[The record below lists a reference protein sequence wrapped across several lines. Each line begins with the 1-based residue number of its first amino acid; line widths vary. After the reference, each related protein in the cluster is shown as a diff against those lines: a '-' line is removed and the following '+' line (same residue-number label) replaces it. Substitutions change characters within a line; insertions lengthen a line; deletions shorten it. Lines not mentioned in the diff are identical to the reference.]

1 MNKAP
6 TTTSKHELKNL
17 NGNAGWVPP
26 VQVED
31 ELGFF
36 VGIWF
41 VLLTYGVCYVILKF
55 EYLLGEMK

>member
-31 ELGFF
+31 EIGFF
-36 VGIWF
+36 TGIFF
-41 VLLTYGVCYVILKF
+41 VLLTYGICVVIYKF
-55 EYLLGEMK
+55 ELILGGLK